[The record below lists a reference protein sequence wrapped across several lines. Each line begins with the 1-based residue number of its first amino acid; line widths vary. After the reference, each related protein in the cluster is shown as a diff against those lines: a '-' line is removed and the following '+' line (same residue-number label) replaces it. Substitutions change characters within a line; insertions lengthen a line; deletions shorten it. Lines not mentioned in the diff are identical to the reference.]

1 MSVDDS
7 YVPVADLADLR
18 EAGRLL
24 ATPGN
29 RHVALFHHE
38 GAVYAVDNRCPHMG
52 FPLTEGTVEDG
63 ILTCHWHHARF
74 ELACGDTFDIWA
86 DDVQTFPTAI
96 EDGQVYV
103 DPDPEPD
110 VPPETHWRN
119 RLVDGMQETLSLV
132 TAKSVIHL
140 DDLGEGF
147 QTPLE
152 TAVSFGTTYRD
163 AGWGRG
169 LTTLGAMA
177 NLYDHLDRVDRQRAM
192 YVGIGEVADNCA
204 GEPPRFDQYALGNET
219 LSKDRLKS
227 WFRET
232 CEVRDEDGA
241 ERCLRTAAATLPPEE
256 VAEIVVAAATDHLY
270 MNSSHTLDFWNKAFE
285 TLEHVGWSEAPD
297 VLASVVPQLTDGSRA
312 EETSSWR
319 QPVDV
324 AQLVFDAHERLDD
337 LVAAGE
343 GTEWT
348 RPDDFVDVLLGDD
361 PHAIMDAL
369 TDAIKVGA
377 TAPQLTDA
385 VADAATRRVAQFATS
400 NEFGDWNTVHH
411 TYTYANAA
419 HKFALRTDAV
429 EAYRPAFDG
438 AMSVYLDRFLNQ
450 PAAPIPEGNP
460 DSDPEAV
467 REMLLAT
474 FDEQGRVNEA
484 GSLVADHFASGGDV
498 DALIQTLGTGLLRED
513 AGFHTLQSL
522 EVAVERAEQ
531 AETRTGQRLPLL
543 ATARYMA
550 AHFPTRREREQT
562 FSIARR
568 LFEGESIH
576 EGDSSH

>member
-1 MSVDDS
+1 MSIDDS
-7 YVPVADLADLR
+7 YVPVADLAALR
-18 EAGRLL
+18 ADGRMLVN
-24 ATPGN
+24 PEG
-29 RHVALFHHE
+29 RHVALFHHDGE
-38 GAVYAVDNRCPHMG
+38 VYAVDNRCPHMG

-74 ELACGDTFDIWA
+74 ELACGDTFDVWA
-86 DDVQTFPTAI
+86 DDVQTFPTI
-96 EDGQVYV
+96 VEEGKVYL

-119 RLVDGMQETLSLV
+119 RLVDGMQESLPLV
-132 TAKSVIHL
+132 IAKAVIHL

-152 TAVSFGTTYRD
+152 TAVSFGTAYRS
-163 AGWGRG
+163 AGWGSG

-177 NLYDHLDRVDRQRAM
+177 NLYDHLDHVDRQRAM
-192 YVGIGEVADNCA
+192 YVGVGQVADDCA
-204 GEPPRFDQYALGNET
+204 GEPPRFDQYALGNED

-241 ERCLRTAAATLPPEE
+241 ERCLRTAAAVLPPED

-270 MNSSHTLDFWNKAFE
+270 MNSSHALDFWNKAFE
-285 TLEHVGWSEAPD
+285 ALEHVGWSEAPD
-297 VLASVVPQLTDGSRA
+297 VLASVVPQLTNGSRA

-319 QPVDV
+319 QPIDV
-324 AQLVFDAHERLDD
+324 AQLLFDAHELLDD
-337 LVAAGE
+337 LVAAGRGE
-343 GTEWT
+343 DWERHETVVET
-348 RPDDFVDVLLGDD
+348 LLSDD
-361 PHAIMDAL
+361 PHAIVDAL
-369 TDAIKVGA
+369 TDAIKTGA
-377 TAPQLTDA
+377 TAVQLTDA

-400 NEFGDWNTVHH
+400 NEFSDWNTVHH

-419 HKFALRTDAV
+419 HQFARRTDAV
-429 EAYRPAFDG
+429 EAYRPALDG

-450 PAAPIPEGNP
+450 PAAPIPDGDP

-467 REMLLAT
+467 RAKLMET
-474 FDEQGRVNEA
+474 FDEQGRVNES
-484 GSLVADHFASGGDV
+484 GELIADYFAAGGDV
-498 DALIQTLGTGLLRED
+498 EALIRTLGTGLLRED

-522 EVAVERAEQ
+522 EVAVERVQQ
-531 AETRTGQRLPLL
+531 AETREGKRLPLL

-568 LFEGESIH
+568 LFQGEAIH
-576 EGDSSH
+576 EG